1 MAGGWLRLRTDRGN
15 GKQRSRGLRRFLR
28 LLRGGRAVVAGLIAG
43 DRTAGG
49 KRPEQQGRVGGPRQR
64 VEAAAVAVAG
74 EAAMRAGSRGG
85 GGLRGEDGKDSS
97 EAGDWQRQV
106 GINSSW
112 NFLLIRSTLLN
123 QEISTSIKMN
133 SSNNGLTGSKD
144 LKLGSLNR
152 ANSLNPNAAEFVPS
166 ALKYTYGTAKISGAG
181 KLDLPEYSEKVVL
194 DRSESDISNNSDDE
208 VHKYW
213 QHQLPDDITPD
224 FEIVGQEELHEPGHL
239 ALAGLSIHDG
249 VELSKFSASMTDQIL
264 DMRQDLSSL
273 STDNINL
280 SGKMRS
286 PGSIYS
292 RERSLVASM
301 TSAADIWGKPMINE
315 LQGEGHQW
323 DRDYNAGAVDNLID
337 DNVFLENSITDPIE
351 FLSSQFPGFAAQS
364 LADVYYGN
372 GCDLELTIEILT
384 QLEVD
389 AGFDQKLNSQP
400 LATPRFS
407 PSDFPALP
415 VADTLNGLSKYS
427 GEAHNGSNMDRSPS
441 VISRGDIDFA
451 STVRKLASQ
460 NSGHWRYERNGS
472 ADGAAGSSKNSQLL
486 SNSYNG
492 NNKMVFGDRWHGSRV
507 SRSSPVWLE
516 TGEAVGNVFRIA
528 SLRFITIFHESP
540 LDLRLACR
548 PETFHSKFSR
558 NPQSC
563 ETQGYHSRGQDHLID
578 LHGLHVTEA
587 KHVLDH
593 ELRLVR
599 STARATRQRLQVMVC
614 VGTGHHTKGSRTPA
628 RLPAAVEQYLLEEG
642 LDYTHHQPGLFRV
655 LIY

>member
-1 MAGGWLRLRTDRGN
+1 
-15 GKQRSRGLRRFLR
+15 
-28 LLRGGRAVVAGLIAG
+28 
-43 DRTAGG
+43 
-49 KRPEQQGRVGGPRQR
+49 
-64 VEAAAVAVAG
+64 
-74 EAAMRAGSRGG
+74 
-85 GGLRGEDGKDSS
+85 
-97 EAGDWQRQV
+97 
-106 GINSSW
+106 
-112 NFLLIRSTLLN
+112 
-123 QEISTSIKMN
+123 MN
-133 SSNNGLTGSKD
+133 SSNKGLYGSKD
-144 LKLGSLNR
+144 LKLGSLNM

-166 ALKYTYGTAKISGAG
+166 ALKYAYGTAKSSGAA
-181 KLDLPEYSEKVVL
+181 KLDLPGSSEKVVL

-208 VHKYW
+208 VHKFW

-239 ALAGLSIHDG
+239 TLAGLSIHDG
-249 VELSKFSASMTDQIL
+249 VEQSKFSTSMTDQIL

-292 RERSLVASM
+292 REQSLVASM
-301 TSAADIWGKPMINE
+301 TSAADIWGKPMINGE
-315 LQGEGHQW
+315 QQGEGHQW
-323 DRDYNAGAVDNLID
+323 DRDYNAGPVDNLID

-372 GCDLELTIEILT
+372 GCDLDLTIEILT
-384 QLEVD
+384 QLELQVD
-389 AGFDQKLNSQP
+389 AGFGQKLNSQS
-400 LATPRFS
+400 LATPNFS
-407 PSDFPALP
+407 PLDFPALP

-427 GEAHNGSNMDRSPS
+427 GEEAHNGSNMYRYPS
-441 VISRGDIDFA
+441 GISRGDIDFA

-516 TGEAVGNVFRIA
+516 TGEAVGFFFCSFEITANIYSESREEARDFAR
-528 SLRFITIFHESP
+528 LRNTCFEQA
-540 LDLRLACR
+540 RLAYLIGNKALAKELSMKGQLYSIQMKAAHEKAK
-548 PETFHSKFSR
+548 ETIYRKR
-558 NPQSC
+558 NPQSR
-563 ETQGYHSRGQDHLID
+563 EMQGYSRGQDHLID

-593 ELRLVR
+593 ELRLLR
-599 STARATRQRLQVMVC
+599 STARATGQRLQVMVC
-614 VGTGHHTKGSRTPA
+614 VGTGHHTKGTRTPA
-628 RLPAAVEQYLLEEG
+628 RLPAAVEQYLLDEG

-655 LIY
+655 VIY

>member
-1 MAGGWLRLRTDRGN
+1 
-15 GKQRSRGLRRFLR
+15 
-28 LLRGGRAVVAGLIAG
+28 
-43 DRTAGG
+43 
-49 KRPEQQGRVGGPRQR
+49 
-64 VEAAAVAVAG
+64 
-74 EAAMRAGSRGG
+74 
-85 GGLRGEDGKDSS
+85 
-97 EAGDWQRQV
+97 
-106 GINSSW
+106 
-112 NFLLIRSTLLN
+112 
-123 QEISTSIKMN
+123 MN
-133 SSNNGLTGSKD
+133 SSNKGLSGSKD
-144 LKLGSLNR
+144 LKLGSLNM

-166 ALKYTYGTAKISGAG
+166 ALKYAYGTAKSSGAA
-181 KLDLPEYSEKVVL
+181 KLDLPGSSEKVVL

-239 ALAGLSIHDG
+239 TLAGLSIHDG
-249 VELSKFSASMTDQIL
+249 VEQSKFSTSMTDQIL

-292 RERSLVASM
+292 REQSLVASM
-301 TSAADIWGKPMINE
+301 TSAADIWGKPMINGE
-315 LQGEGHQW
+315 QQGEGHQW
-323 DRDYNAGAVDNLID
+323 DRDYNAGPVDNLID

-372 GCDLELTIEILT
+372 GCDLDLTIEILT
-384 QLEVD
+384 QLELQVD
-389 AGFDQKLNSQP
+389 AGFGQKLNSQS
-400 LATPRFS
+400 LATPNFS
-407 PSDFPALP
+407 PLDFPALP

-427 GEAHNGSNMDRSPS
+427 GEEAHNGSNMYRYPS
-441 VISRGDIDFA
+441 GISRGDIDFA

-507 SRSSPVWLE
+507 SRSSPAWLE
-516 TGEAVGNVFRIA
+516 TGEAVANIYSESREEARDFAR
-528 SLRFITIFHESP
+528 LRNTCFEQA
-540 LDLRLACR
+540 RLAYLIGNKALAKELSMKGQLYSIQMKAAHEKAK
-548 PETFHSKFSR
+548 ETIYRKR
-558 NPQSC
+558 NPQSR
-563 ETQGYHSRGQDHLID
+563 EMQGYSRGQDHLID

-593 ELRLVR
+593 ELRLLR
-599 STARATRQRLQVMVC
+599 STARATGQRLQVMVC
-614 VGTGHHTKGSRTPA
+614 VGTGHHTKGTRTPA
-628 RLPAAVEQYLLEEG
+628 RLPAAVEQYLLDEG

-655 LIY
+655 VIY

>member
-1 MAGGWLRLRTDRGN
+1 
-15 GKQRSRGLRRFLR
+15 
-28 LLRGGRAVVAGLIAG
+28 
-43 DRTAGG
+43 
-49 KRPEQQGRVGGPRQR
+49 
-64 VEAAAVAVAG
+64 
-74 EAAMRAGSRGG
+74 
-85 GGLRGEDGKDSS
+85 
-97 EAGDWQRQV
+97 
-106 GINSSW
+106 
-112 NFLLIRSTLLN
+112 
-123 QEISTSIKMN
+123 MN
-133 SSNNGLTGSKD
+133 SSNKGLYGSKD
-144 LKLGSLNR
+144 LKLGSLNM

-166 ALKYTYGTAKISGAG
+166 ALKYAYGTAKSSGAA
-181 KLDLPEYSEKVVL
+181 KLDLPGSSEKVVL

-208 VHKYW
+208 VHKFW

-239 ALAGLSIHDG
+239 TLAGLSIHDG
-249 VELSKFSASMTDQIL
+249 VEQSKFSTSMTDQIL

-292 RERSLVASM
+292 REQSLVASM
-301 TSAADIWGKPMINE
+301 TSAADIWGKPMINGE
-315 LQGEGHQW
+315 QQGEGHQW
-323 DRDYNAGAVDNLID
+323 DRDYNAGPVDNLID

-372 GCDLELTIEILT
+372 GCDLDLTIEILT
-384 QLEVD
+384 QLELQVD
-389 AGFDQKLNSQP
+389 AGFGQKLNSQS
-400 LATPRFS
+400 LATPNFS
-407 PSDFPALP
+407 PLDFPALP

-427 GEAHNGSNMDRSPS
+427 GEEAHNGSNMYRYPS
-441 VISRGDIDFA
+441 GISRGDIDFA

-516 TGEAVGNVFRIA
+516 TGEAVANIYSESREEARDFAR
-528 SLRFITIFHESP
+528 LRNTCFEQA
-540 LDLRLACR
+540 RLAYLIGNKALAKELSMKGQLYSIQMKAAHEKAK
-548 PETFHSKFSR
+548 ETIYRKR
-558 NPQSC
+558 NPQSR
-563 ETQGYHSRGQDHLID
+563 EMQGYSRGQDHLID

-593 ELRLVR
+593 ELRLLR
-599 STARATRQRLQVMVC
+599 STARATGQRLQVMVC
-614 VGTGHHTKGSRTPA
+614 VGTGHHTKGTRTPA
-628 RLPAAVEQYLLEEG
+628 RLPAAVEQYLLDEG

-655 LIY
+655 VIY

>member
-1 MAGGWLRLRTDRGN
+1 MRSVFGRWWTKSVWDRPGT
-15 GKQRSRGLRRFLR
+15 KRRRRSP
-28 LLRGGRAVVAGLIAG
+28 
-43 DRTAGG
+43 
-49 KRPEQQGRVGGPRQR
+49 KRSHISPHRSKER
-64 VEAAAVAVAG
+64 
-74 EAAMRAGSRGG
+74 
-85 GGLRGEDGKDSS
+85 
-97 EAGDWQRQV
+97 V

-166 ALKYTYGTAKISGAG
+166 ALKYTYGTAKI
-181 KLDLPEYSEKVVL
+181 
-194 DRSESDISNNSDDE
+194 SDDE

-315 LQGEGHQW
+315 RQGEGHQW

-384 QLEVD
+384 QLELQVD

-427 GEAHNGSNMDRSPS
+427 GEAHNGSNMYRSPS

-460 NSGHWRYERNGS
+460 NSGHWR
-472 ADGAAGSSKNSQLL
+472 
-486 SNSYNG
+486 
-492 NNKMVFGDRWHGSRV
+492 WHGSRV

-516 TGEAVGNVFRIA
+516 TGEAVANIYSESREEARDFARLRNTCFEQARVAYLIGNKA
-528 SLRFITIFHESP
+528 LAKELSMKGQLYSMQMKAAHEKAKETIY
-540 LDLRLACR
+540 R
-548 PETFHSKFSR
+548 KR

-599 STARATRQRLQVMVC
+599 STARASRQRLQVMVC

>member
-1 MAGGWLRLRTDRGN
+1 MAGAGDCYDREGNSVAGQWRKKVAVRGWNSG
-15 GKQRSRGLRRFLR
+15 
-28 LLRGGRAVVAGLIAG
+28 RGGCGWKDVATTVVEEREMLHLSCM
-43 DRTAGG
+43 
-49 KRPEQQGRVGGPRQR
+49 V
-64 VEAAAVAVAG
+64 
-74 EAAMRAGSRGG
+74 
-85 GGLRGEDGKDSS
+85 DSTFCS
-97 EAGDWQRQV
+97 WV

-133 SSNNGLTGSKD
+133 SSNNGLAGSKD

-166 ALKYTYGTAKISGAG
+166 ALKYTYGTAKISGAA
-181 KLDLPEYSEKVVL
+181 KLDLPESSEKVVL

-301 TSAADIWGKPMINE
+301 TSAADIWGKPMINGE
-315 LQGEGHQW
+315 RQGEGHQW

-389 AGFDQKLNSQP
+389 AGFGQKLNSQP

-427 GEAHNGSNMDRSPS
+427 GEAHNGSNMYRSPS

-516 TGEAVGNVFRIA
+516 TGEAV
-528 SLRFITIFHESP
+528 
-540 LDLRLACR
+540 
-548 PETFHSKFSR
+548 
-558 NPQSC
+558 
-563 ETQGYHSRGQDHLID
+563 
-578 LHGLHVTEA
+578 
-587 KHVLDH
+587 DH